1 MQHKNLPLPSLM
13 LSADWN
19 DGKKKKK
26 KKITICVHR
35 CLSFH
40 LLYARCTSAKQNK
53 KQKSPKSLILRS
65 RQPNWM
71 FDCCF
76 FSCLYLFFLTDV
88 NIWTFFFF
96 SPSFFSGAALLEA
109 HALDVRERVRLSSG
123 GYEWATA
130 ARPAGQYGQLMN
142 EVEIIKINRPG
153 DTTQRVPPPLTHLAL
168 QICSDAHPVHAKG
181 HKYFFWSTSLLM
193 HTCSDWLYFSKPKGL
208 HSA

>member
-1 MQHKNLPLPSLM
+1 M

-19 DGKKKKK
+19 DGKKKK

-65 RQPNWM
+65 RQSNWM

-153 DTTQRVPPPLTHLAL
+153 DTTQRVPPPCWHIWLCRSAVTHTLSMQRGTNIFSGLQVCWCTLA
-168 QICSDAHPVHAKG
+168 QIDFIFQNRKVCI
-181 HKYFFWSTSLLM
+181 L
-193 HTCSDWLYFSKPKGL
+193 PKEEQGL
-208 HSA
+208 DGGG